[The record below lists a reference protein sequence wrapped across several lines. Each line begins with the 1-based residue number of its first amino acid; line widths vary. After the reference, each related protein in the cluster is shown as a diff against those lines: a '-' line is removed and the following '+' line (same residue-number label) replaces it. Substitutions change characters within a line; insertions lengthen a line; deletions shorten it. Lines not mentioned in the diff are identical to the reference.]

1 MRGSQDGGM
10 GEDGHE
16 HHERVSIGDVRHGG
30 GGGAGDGDGQEEGAV
45 VCIEGSYSIFS
56 GALAIASGTGVGC
69 GGAVDEKQHDINSV
83 RGGAHWDGVAGWLHV
98 PHGLW
103 RCMRCTVNVAVCW
116 GGSLGQGIGYGK
128 AVGCMR

>member
-1 MRGSQDGGM
+1 MCGSQDGGM

-56 GALAIASGTGVGC
+56 GS
-69 GGAVDEKQHDINSV
+69 DIEPPLP
-83 RGGAHWDGVAGWLHV
+83 AKKFLDTW
-98 PHGLW
+98 
-103 RCMRCTVNVAVCW
+103 NVVCPEDY
-116 GGSLGQGIGYGK
+116 Q
-128 AVGCMR
+128 R